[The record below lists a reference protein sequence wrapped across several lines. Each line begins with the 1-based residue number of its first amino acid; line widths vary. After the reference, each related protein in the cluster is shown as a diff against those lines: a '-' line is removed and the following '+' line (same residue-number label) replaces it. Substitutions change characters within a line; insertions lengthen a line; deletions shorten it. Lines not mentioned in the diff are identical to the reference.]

1 MNVHSLDLNDFCE
14 ENYYLIG
21 IHTALEDFKVAY
33 LLNKSLKTQFKRAP
47 YSLDFQ
53 NRGGKA
59 SFSIF
64 SYSNEKYDFDWY
76 LIANSF
82 SEERSNSNDTI
93 LFATETKTY
102 LIPEKKKVDFF
113 LKIVGEAE
121 YSYLK
126 KSLDT
131 LNKIPQIVTS
141 YQIDINTLKS
151 RDYLIF

>member
-1 MNVHSLDLNDFCE
+1 MQVHSLDLNDFCE

-21 IHTALEDFKVAY
+21 IHTALEDFKLAY
-33 LLNKSLKTQFKRAP
+33 LLNNSLKTQFKRAP

-53 NRGGKA
+53 NIGGKA

-93 LFATETKTY
+93 LFATETKTC

-121 YSYLK
+121 YSYLE